1 MRKGANDVHNLCRH
15 SGAIASFIGDGTR
28 NPMFNTGAIESW
40 IPDRRF
46 ASAGMTSTSRVPM
59 KPVTLRNDLK
69 SQPVVVAK

>member
-1 MRKGANDVHNLCRH
+1 
-15 SGAIASFIGDGTR
+15 
-28 NPMFNTGAIESW
+28 MFNTGAIESW